1 MIIYKIMEQFYI
13 KQGRKYVPAGV
24 DYPNLHDGIWL
35 VTKNTKRACNLVY
48 YIGDLEKPAN
58 LQNHAFLQS
67 FSDDLGM
74 YIQKIQ
80 DNQSNEFKDAK
91 NTLGGWI
98 QEQIKISGISSNDLA
113 TLLMRFLSEKL

>member
-1 MIIYKIMEQFYI
+1 MEQYFI

>member
-1 MIIYKIMEQFYI
+1 MKQYYI

-35 VTKNTKRACNLVY
+35 VTKNTKRGCNLVY
-48 YIGDLEKPAN
+48 YIGDLQKPVN

-74 YIQKIQ
+74 YIQKLK
-80 DNQSNEFKDAK
+80 DNQSDEFKDAK
-91 NTLGGWI
+91 DTLGGWI
-98 QEQIKISGISSNDLA
+98 QEQINVSGISANDLA
-113 TLLMRFLSEKL
+113 VLVMRFLSEKL

>member
-1 MIIYKIMEQFYI
+1 
-13 KQGRKYVPAGV
+13 
-24 DYPNLHDGIWL
+24 
-35 VTKNTKRACNLVY
+35 
-48 YIGDLEKPAN
+48 
-58 LQNHAFLQS
+58 
-67 FSDDLGM
+67 M